1 MICYHLY
8 VETKKKKKRIKMNL
22 FDRLTGFENLWSP
35 KDRLGGRDGLRV
47 WNGNTLKLGSDD
59 GCSTINIIK
68 FTELK
73 NFIKGLYRATSG
85 LQIQLPRRPCFAV
98 GTTWGR

>member
-1 MICYHLY
+1 MTDSQTLKSYGY
-8 VETKKKKKRIKMNL
+8 QKGQVVGE
-22 FDRLTGFENLWSP
+22 GG
-35 KDRLGGRDGLRV
+35 LGVWDGNV
-47 WNGNTLKLGSDD
+47 LKLGSDD

-68 FTELK
+68 STELK